1 MYSYLQEKK
10 RPFTEMEARDI
21 WVSLLQGIESLHKL
35 KIIHRDLKMQNIL
48 YIPEKRMIKI
58 IDFGLATTF

>member
-1 MYSYLQEKK
+1 
-10 RPFTEMEARDI
+10 MEARDI